1 MLSARFRST
10 ANIFI
15 VPIARLFAA
24 LGIAPNLLT
33 IFGLLA
39 SVATA
44 FALAAKRLDL
54 AFVLLLLTGFFDAI
68 DGAVARLTQRVSDF
82 GAFLDAT
89 LDRYA
94 DAAVIIGIA
103 LYLESHYL
111 LAFLALLGSFMVS
124 YTRARAE
131 LFIPRCDV
139 GLGERAER
147 LIIIIVALAAS
158 LAGFVEAERALYYAL
173 ALVALL
179 SHSTALERIFYTYA
193 FMKGRKQEK

>member
-1 MLSARFRST
+1 MPF
-10 ANIFI
+10 
-15 VPIARLFAA
+15 ARLFAA
-24 LGIAPNLLT
+24 LGIPPNLITLL
-33 IFGLLA
+33 GLLA
-39 SVATA
+39 SIATA
-44 FALAAKRLDL
+44 LALAAKRPEL
-54 AFVLLLLTGFFDAI
+54 ALLLLLLTGFFDAI
-68 DGAVARLTQRVSDF
+68 DGAVARLTRRESEF

-103 LYLESHYL
+103 LYLESHHL
-111 LAFLALLGSFMVS
+111 LAFLALLGCFMVS

-147 LIIIIVALAAS
+147 LIIVLVALLLS
-158 LAGFVEAERALYYAL
+158 SAGVLQAETALYYAL
-173 ALVALL
+173 VLVALL

-193 FMKGRKQEK
+193 FMKRGNSYKRGDQ

>member
-1 MLSARFRST
+1 MLSARFRGAAGSL
-10 ANIFI
+10 IM
-15 VPIARLFAA
+15 PLARLFAA
-24 LGIAPNLLT
+24 LGFTPNLLT
-33 IFGLLA
+33 LLGLFA

-44 FALAAKRLDL
+44 LALAAKRLEL
-54 AFVLLLLTGFFDAI
+54 ALLLLLLTGFFDAI
-68 DGAVARLTQRVSDF
+68 DGAVARLTRRESDF

-111 LAFLALLGSFMVS
+111 LAFLALLGCFMVS

-147 LIIIIVALAAS
+147 LIIIILALLLAVAGVLQ
-158 LAGFVEAERALYYAL
+158 AERALYYAL
-173 ALVALL
+173 VLVALL

-193 FMKGRKQEK
+193 FMKKGKDL

>member
-1 MLSARFRST
+1 MLSARFRGVAS
-10 ANIFI
+10 ALIMPF
-15 VPIARLFAA
+15 ARLFAA
-24 LGIAPNLLT
+24 LGLSPNLLT
-33 IFGLLA
+33 LMGLLA

-44 FALAAKRLDL
+44 FALAAKRLEL
-54 AFVLLLLTGFFDAI
+54 ALLFLLLTGFFDAI
-68 DGAVARLTQRVSDF
+68 DGAVARLTRRESKF

-111 LAFLALLGSFMVS
+111 LAFMALLGCFMVS

-147 LIIIIVALAAS
+147 LLIIIIALLLALAGV
-158 LAGFVEAERALYYAL
+158 LQAERALYYAL
-173 ALVALL
+173 LLVALL

-193 FMKGRKQEK
+193 FMKKGKEL